1 VNLLRPRPVN
11 GFSAGSELQLCEEA
25 VIREGDADPRIVV
38 ALWIEFD
45 GSSYAG
51 WQYQANGRSIQQ
63 QVEQAL
69 TTVCGTAVRIHS
81 SGRTDAGVHARAMVA
96 HFKTACLLPMNAY
109 VHGVNRFLP
118 RDVAVREARRVAD
131 RFHARFSAQGK
142 WYRYSIYCAA
152 VRSPLRDPYHWQI
165 RKPLNFKRMEEAAA
179 FFVGEHDFSAFRGS
193 GCTAKRTRR
202 RIDSIALSR
211 EGDQIHVDVRGSGF
225 LRHMVRMMV
234 GTLVEVGMAKR
245 EPADVERLLL
255 QKDNRETRLT
265 APAQGLCLMQVDY
278 PPELLNV
285 EPAAAISIKQENP
298 CDLHLTSPGG
308 SASFSDS

>member
-1 VNLLRPRPVN
+1 MSLLLLRTARP
-11 GFSAGSELQLCEEA
+11 SATGSGSDSQPGA
-25 VIREGDADPRIVV
+25 ADNIREKEVVV

-45 GSSYAG
+45 GTSYAG

-69 TTVCGTAVRIHS
+69 AAVCGTAVRIHS

-96 HFKTACLLPMNAY
+96 HFKTRCPLPMNAY

-118 RDVAVREARRVAD
+118 RDVAVREARQVAD

-142 WYRYSIYCAA
+142 WYRYRLYCAA
-152 VRSPLRDPYHWQI
+152 VRSPLRDRFHWQI
-165 RKPLNFKRMEEAAA
+165 RQPLNFSRMEEAAV

-202 RIDSIALSR
+202 RIDSISLSR
-211 EGDQIHVDVRGSGF
+211 EDNEIHIDVRGSGF
-225 LRHMVRMMV
+225 LRYMVRMMV
-234 GTLVEVGMAKR
+234 GTLVEIGMGKR
-245 EPADVERLLL
+245 EPADVNRLLL

-265 APAQGLCLMQVDY
+265 APARGLCLMEVHY
-278 PPELLNV
+278 PPELLSA
-285 EPAAAISIKQENP
+285 EPAAAISVKQKTHAI
-298 CDLHLTSPGG
+298 CT
-308 SASFSDS
+308 

>member
-1 VNLLRPRPVN
+1 MAAPATRM
-11 GFSAGSELQLCEEA
+11 
-25 VIREGDADPRIVV
+25 RESDPQVVV

-45 GSSYAG
+45 GSAYAG

-69 TTVCGTAVRIHS
+69 TAVCGTSVRIHS

-96 HFKTACLLPMNAY
+96 HFKTGHLLPMNAY
-109 VHGVNRFLP
+109 IHGVNRFLP
-118 RDVAVREARRVAD
+118 RDVAIRDVRRVSD

-142 WYRYSIYCAA
+142 WYRYSLYCAS
-152 VRSPLRDPYHWQI
+152 VRSPLRDRYHWQI
-165 RKPLNFKRMEEAAA
+165 RKPLDFSRMEEAAGY
-179 FFVGEHDFSAFRGS
+179 FVGEHDFSAFRGS

-202 RIDSIALSR
+202 RIDSINLTR
-211 EGDQIHVDVRGSGF
+211 EADLIFIDVRGSGF

-234 GTLVEVGMAKR
+234 GTLVEVGVAKR
-245 EPADVERLLL
+245 EPADVRRLLL

-278 PPELLNV
+278 PLELLNV
-285 EPAAAISIKQENP
+285 EPPSTQ
-298 CDLHLTSPGG
+298 
-308 SASFSDS
+308 